1 MRKDKAT
8 VAISKNPDPEI
19 AVPEAIRLLG
29 GIKKFVNKGDVV
41 LIKPNVSFPIPP
53 EHGPDATSPEVIST
67 VTRLFKEGGAGRVV
81 VGEQSVWGCR
91 TRDAFRI
98 TGIKEVVEKAGG
110 EVCYFDEAPRLNVK
124 VDQGRVFK
132 ELSLPKI
139 AREADLIV
147 NLPKMKT
154 SFISHITLGLKNHYG
169 FIYFEDRRKFHRM
182 YDLAYAVC
190 DIAKTVKCGLT
201 IIDGIVAMEGQGPH
215 AGTAKKMDLIIAG
228 RDPVAVDAIG
238 AKIMGFNP
246 LEPPITQVAGHYGL
260 GVAELDKIEV
270 VGEPIEKV
278 KSPFE
283 RSFINVVS
291 NHPNVEVYVGGVCPG
306 CAPRIPAVPPVNDPA
321 KNYAIILGRRPNIMG
336 DINADEIWAIGK
348 CGIDAAMTLNDRFS
362 KVKNPIVQKIPGCP
376 PLIWWATHT
385 MWKLLKDKGWAE
397 DFPSR

>member
-1 MRKDKAT
+1 MQKDKAT

-29 GIKKFVNKGDVV
+29 GIKKFANRGDVV

-53 EHGPDATSPEVIST
+53 EHGPDATSPEVISA

-139 AREADLIV
+139 TREADLIV

-169 FIYFEDRRKFHRM
+169 FINFEDRRKFHRM

-201 IIDGIVAMEGQGPH
+201 LIDGIVAMEGQGPH

-246 LEPPITQVAGHYGL
+246 L
-260 GVAELDKIEV
+260 
-270 VGEPIEKV
+270 
-278 KSPFE
+278 
-283 RSFINVVS
+283 NVVS

-306 CAPRIPAVPPVNDPA
+306 CAPRIPAVPPVNDPT
-321 KNYAIILGRRPNIMG
+321 KKYAIILGRRPNIME

-385 MWKLLKDKGWAE
+385 MWNLLKDKGWAE
-397 DFPSR
+397 DFPAR